1 MALKG
6 FGVLLGCAAAL
17 VLTTACTAGYREAQ
31 AEKRFPPQGDF
42 LTVNGTRVHYVTKG
56 SGPDIVLV
64 HGASGNLRD
73 FTFSLVDK
81 LADRY
86 RVTAFDRPG
95 LGYTERVNPHGTT
108 LVEQAHLLADASEQ
122 LGLQNPM
129 VLGQSYGG
137 AVALAWAVER
147 PDSLS
152 ALILLAAASNPWTSD
167 LSLYYKVTS
176 SDLGSA
182 LVVPALTAFVP
193 NPVIDRA
200 IEDVFAPQKEPEGYA
215 EYIGAPLTLRRDTMR
230 ANAMQR
236 ANLLDEIK
244 ALHTRY
250 GTITVPTEI
259 VHGDADTTVGL
270 TIHSIPLSQQIEGA
284 NLTILEGI
292 GHMPQHAA
300 EPEVIAAID
309 RAAQR
314 AGLR

>member
-6 FGVLLGCAAAL
+6 LGVLLGCAAA
-17 VLTTACTAGYREAQ
+17 VVFTTGCTASYREAR
-31 AEKRFPPQGDF
+31 AEEQFPPQGQF

-56 SGPDIVLV
+56 DGPDIVLI

-81 LADRY
+81 LADHY

-95 LGYTERVNPHGTT
+95 LGYTERVNPDGTT
-108 LVEQAHLLADASEQ
+108 LLEQATLLADASDQ
-122 LGLQNPM
+122 LGLQKPM

-147 PDSLS
+147 PNSLS
-152 ALILLAAASNPWTSD
+152 ALILLAAASNPWSSD
-167 LSLYYKVTS
+167 LSLFYKITS

-182 LVVPALTAFVP
+182 TVVPALTAFVP
-193 NPVIDRA
+193 NPLVDRA
-200 IEDVFAPQKEPEGYA
+200 IEGVFAPQKEPEGYA
-215 EYIGAPLTLRRDTMR
+215 EHIGAPLTLRRVSMR
-230 ANAMQR
+230 ANAKQR
-236 ANLLDEIK
+236 ANLLDEIT
-244 ALHTRY
+244 ALYTRY
-250 GTITVPTEI
+250 DTIRVPTEI

-270 TIHSIPLSQQIEGA
+270 SIHSVPLSQQIKNA
-284 NLTILEGI
+284 QLTVLKGI
-292 GHMPQHAA
+292 GHMPHHAA
-300 EPEVIAAID
+300 EPDVIAAID

>member
-1 MALKG
+1 MAFKTLAWLVG
-6 FGVLLGCAAAL
+6 WTAAL
-17 VLTTACTAGYREAQ
+17 TLTTACTASYREAR
-31 AEKRFPPQGDF
+31 AEERFPPEGQF

-56 SGPDIVLV
+56 DGPDIVLI

-95 LGYTERVNPHGTT
+95 LGYTERVNPDGTT
-108 LVEQAHLLADASEQ
+108 LIEQATLLADASDQ
-122 LGLQNPM
+122 LGLQKPM

-167 LSLYYKVTS
+167 LSLFYKVTS
-176 SDLGSA
+176 SSLGGA
-182 LVVPALTAFVP
+182 TVVPALTAFVP
-193 NPVIDRA
+193 NPVIDGA
-200 IEDVFAPQKEPEGYA
+200 IESVFAPQKEPDGYA
-215 EYIGAPLTLRRDTMR
+215 EHIGAPLTLRRDTLR
-230 ANAMQR
+230 ANAKQR
-236 ANLLDEIK
+236 ANLLNEIIS
-244 ALHTRY
+244 LHTRY
-250 GTITVPTEI
+250 GTIDVPTEI

-270 TIHSIPLSQQIEGA
+270 SIHSIPLSQQITGA

-292 GHMPQHAA
+292 GHMPHHAA

>member
-1 MALKG
+1 MALKSIAWLVG
-6 FGVLLGCAAAL
+6 WTAAL
-17 VLTTACTAGYREAQ
+17 TLTTACTASFRENR
-31 AEKRFPPQGDF
+31 AEDRFPPQGQF

-56 SGPDIVLV
+56 EGPDIVLI

-73 FTFSLVDK
+73 FTFSLVDR

-95 LGYTERVNPHGTT
+95 LGYTERLDANGTT
-108 LVEQAHLLADASEQ
+108 IVHQAHLLADASDQ
-122 LGLQNPM
+122 LGLQKPM

-147 PDSLS
+147 PESLS
-152 ALILLAAASNPWTSD
+152 ALILVAAASNPWSSD
-167 LSLYYKVTS
+167 LSLFYKVTS

-182 LVVPALTAFVP
+182 LVVPVLTAFVP
-193 NPVIDRA
+193 TPIVDSA
-200 IEDVFAPQKEPEGYA
+200 IEGVFAPQNEPEGYA
-215 EYIGAPLTLRRDTMR
+215 DHIGAPLTLRRETLR

-236 ANLLDEIK
+236 ANLLDEIT

-250 GTITVPTEI
+250 GDIAVPTEI
-259 VHGDADTTVGL
+259 IHGDADTTVGL
-270 TIHSIPLSQQIEGA
+270 SIHSIPLSRQIEGA
-284 NLTILEGI
+284 NLTVLEGI
-292 GHMPQHAA
+292 GHMPHHVA

-309 RAAQR
+309 RAAAR

>member
-6 FGVLLGCAAAL
+6 MGVLLGCAAAL
-17 VLTTACTAGYREAQ
+17 VLTTACTASYRETK
-31 AEKRFPPQGDF
+31 AEKQFPPLGQF
-42 LTVNGTRVHYVTKG
+42 LTVNGTQVHYVTKG
-56 SGPDIVLV
+56 TGPDLVLI

-81 LADRY
+81 LANHY

-95 LGYTERVNPHGTT
+95 LGYTERINPNGTT
-108 LVEQAHLLADASEQ
+108 LIEQATLLADASDQ
-122 LGLQNPM
+122 LGLQRPM

-152 ALILLAAASNPWTSD
+152 ALVLLAAASNPWTTD
-167 LSLYYKVTS
+167 LSLFYKITS
-176 SDLGSA
+176 NDLGSA
-182 LVVPALTAFVP
+182 TVVPALTAFVP
-193 NPVIDRA
+193 TPVVDNA
-200 IEDVFAPQKEPEGYA
+200 IESVFAPQKEPEGYA

-236 ANLLDEIK
+236 ANLLDEIQ
-244 ALHTRY
+244 ALYPRY
-250 GTITVPTEI
+250 GAITVPTEI
-259 VHGDADTTVGL
+259 LHGDADTTVGL
-270 TIHSIPLSQQIEGA
+270 SIHSIPLSQQISDA
-284 NLTILEGI
+284 TLTVLKGI
-292 GHMPQHAA
+292 GHMPHHAA

>member
-1 MALKG
+1 MAFKTLAWLVG
-6 FGVLLGCAAAL
+6 WTAAL
-17 VLTTACTAGYREAQ
+17 TLTTACTASYREAR
-31 AEKRFPPQGDF
+31 AEERFPPEGQF

-56 SGPDIVLV
+56 DGPDIVLI

-95 LGYTERVNPHGTT
+95 LGYTERVNPDGTT
-108 LVEQAHLLADASEQ
+108 LIEQATLLADASDQ
-122 LGLQNPM
+122 LGLQKPM

-167 LSLYYKVTS
+167 LSLFYKVTS
-176 SDLGSA
+176 SSIGGA
-182 LVVPALTAFVP
+182 TVVPALTAFVP
-193 NPVIDRA
+193 NPVINGA
-200 IEDVFAPQKEPEGYA
+200 IESVFAPQKEPDGYA
-215 EYIGAPLTLRRDTMR
+215 EHIGAPLTLRRDTLR
-230 ANAMQR
+230 ANAKQR
-236 ANLLDEIK
+236 ANLLNEIK
-244 ALHTRY
+244 SLHTRY
-250 GTITVPTEI
+250 GTIDVPTEI

-270 TIHSIPLSQQIEGA
+270 SIHSIPLSQQITGA

-292 GHMPQHAA
+292 GHMPHHAA

>member
-1 MALKG
+1 MAFKTLAWLVG
-6 FGVLLGCAAAL
+6 WTAAL
-17 VLTTACTAGYREAQ
+17 TLTTACTASYREAR
-31 AEKRFPPQGDF
+31 AEERFPPEGQF

-56 SGPDIVLV
+56 DGPDIVLI

-95 LGYTERVNPHGTT
+95 LGYTERVNPDGTT
-108 LVEQAHLLADASEQ
+108 LIEQATLLADASDQ
-122 LGLQNPM
+122 LGLQKPM

-167 LSLYYKVTS
+167 LSLFYKVTS
-176 SDLGSA
+176 SNLGGA
-182 LVVPALTAFVP
+182 TVVPALTAFVP
-193 NPVIDRA
+193 NPVIDGA
-200 IEDVFAPQKEPEGYA
+200 IESVFAPQKEPDGYA
-215 EYIGAPLTLRRDTMR
+215 EHIGAPLTLRRDTLR
-230 ANAMQR
+230 ANAKQR
-236 ANLLDEIK
+236 ANLLNEIK
-244 ALHTRY
+244 SLHTRY
-250 GTITVPTEI
+250 GTIDVPTEI

-270 TIHSIPLSQQIEGA
+270 SIHSIPLSQQITGA

-292 GHMPQHAA
+292 GHMPHHAA